1 MSYWV
6 LKVSGYVISC
16 VTVKWLPNSERNTDE
31 WSQQMRDYNIE
42 IEQRLDV
49 RDTYVSNYLAMVE
62 RRNKLTVADEY
73 PEFLDEYNCVI
84 SDGLITNGEYDNET
98 DDEEQ

>member
-1 MSYWV
+1 MRSYWV
-6 LKVSGYVISC
+6 LTVSGHVISR
-16 VTVKWLPNSERNTDE
+16 VTVQQLTNSERNTDE

-62 RRNKLTVADEY
+62 RRNKLTVADAY
-73 PEFLDEYNCVI
+73 PGLLDKYNFVI
-84 SDGLITNGEYDNET
+84 SDV
-98 DDEEQ
+98 